1 MKWYEKMFIVFVLA
15 ALATYALD
23 IVYGVTART
32 AELSHPPTLWVPRL
46 PPNVEL
52 GLKPDGTVVWRMV
65 APFPEELDK
74 PDTPSDTPRP

>member
-1 MKWYEKMFIVFVLA
+1 MKWPEKI
-15 ALATYALD
+15 LATLFILAVTGVYALG
-23 IVYGVTART
+23 IVSEYKART
-32 AELSHPPTLWVPRL
+32 ATTLWVPRL

-65 APFPEELDK
+65 APFQEDLDK